1 MKKYEIMTDNFEL
14 RLGRTDDARELTAA
28 DVFTEYQDEDA
39 NAPVLVESYDNI
51 DEARAAF
58 RAHYANYGST
68 RAVRGVAG
76 WLLLGQVAFL
86 IENEYDEDGDY
97 DQGGD
102 IWEYSAEPYS
112 KAGIDVKYFDQA
124 VELMDDELREAI
136 HADLAPCT
144 DEEFL
149 REYERRHLEKYG
161 EPFTI

>member
-28 DVFTEYQDEDA
+28 DVFTEYQEEDA
-39 NAPVLVESYDNI
+39 NAPALVESFDNI

-68 RAVRGVAG
+68 RAVRGEAG

-112 KAGIDVKYFDQA
+112 KA
-124 VELMDDELREAI
+124 EAN
-136 HADLAPCT
+136 
-144 DEEFL
+144 
-149 REYERRHLEKYG
+149 
-161 EPFTI
+161 